1 MKECWKIQFGMLCE
15 VLFGIG
21 AVLSPLWHITSNDQN
36 DAMAT
41 AFFFKKTKWRVSVC
55 ALAVYCHFRD
65 ITSKD

>member
-1 MKECWKIQFGMLCE
+1 MKECWKIQIGVLCD

-41 AFFFKKTKWRVSVC
+41 AFFLKRQNDGFQF
-55 ALAVYCHFRD
+55 ALLQYIV
-65 ITSKD
+65 ILEI

>member
-1 MKECWKIQFGMLCE
+1 MKECWKTQIGVLCD

-41 AFFFKKTKWRVSVC
+41 AFF
-55 ALAVYCHFRD
+55 
-65 ITSKD
+65 